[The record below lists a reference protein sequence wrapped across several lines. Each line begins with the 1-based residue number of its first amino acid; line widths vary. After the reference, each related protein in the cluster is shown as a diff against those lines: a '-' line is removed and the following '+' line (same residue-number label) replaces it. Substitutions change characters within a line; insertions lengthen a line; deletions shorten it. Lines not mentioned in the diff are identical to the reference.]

1 MICYLVH
8 FKVCFYASSAGM
20 TNLFAT
26 VGHFVSYCWVS
37 GPHNFLVILWNLL
50 KTKQIV
56 HVSPVKKL
64 SMFRMLC
71 GPHVRHLCSS
81 ETSKYVLLILSKC
94 ACLRSSTKCAK
105 MSSTPVEEIV
115 FEQHHTCRLVLLN
128 NKELIARKCHC
139 CPPNSTHCFVM
150 IIFKVQTFTF
160 SWFIWCRSTQNS
172 WISKTQ
178 SSRKASCS

>member
-1 MICYLVH
+1 
-8 FKVCFYASSAGM
+8 
-20 TNLFAT
+20 
-26 VGHFVSYCWVS
+26 
-37 GPHNFLVILWNLL
+37 
-50 KTKQIV
+50 
-56 HVSPVKKL
+56 
-64 SMFRMLC
+64 MLC

-150 IIFKVQTFTF
+150 IIFKCKLSLFLDSFDAGQHKTPEFLKLNPLGKLPVLKDGG
-160 SWFIWCRSTQNS
+160 FILTERLVFCTCHCL
-172 WISKTQ
+172 ILTHTIKIFLL
-178 SSRKASCS
+178 